1 MMKKNSPFSYSY
13 LGDSLMKNF
22 YKSLGLLGIMVFS
35 FYYTEKIAVIMQN
48 KSPIMQSINQIENNY
63 LESPVN
69 ATIEGE
75 GITPGIMG
83 RMINKTKSYVN
94 MKSFGIF
101 NEYYLVFDDV
111 KPEVSLEDHKD
122 KIITKGNKKK
132 NAISFLIED
141 NPLVKDYF
149 LNQKIQA
156 SIFINESNF
165 DKNSFF
171 EQINIDKET
180 YKNTESL
187 LNKNNLNTNICYVN
201 IMEKD
206 FCVKN
211 KKYLVAE
218 TMSLNNSNFI
228 EIKKNLESGAIIL
241 IKENTSLENVKLL
254 LKEIQFKGLKILTL
268 SDLIN
273 EKKD

>member
-1 MMKKNSPFSYSY
+1 
-13 LGDSLMKNF
+13 MKNF

-35 FYYTEKIAVIMQN
+35 FYYTEKIAILMQN

-75 GITPGIMG
+75 SITPGIMG

-111 KPEVSLEDHKD
+111 KPDVSLEDNKD

-132 NAISFLIED
+132 NAVAFLIEK
-141 NPLVKDYF
+141 NQPIADYF
-149 LNQKIQA
+149 QNQKIKA
-156 SIFINESNF
+156 SIFINEQSF

-171 EQINIDKET
+171 EQINNDKES

-187 LNKNNLNTNICYVN
+187 LNKNNLNTNICYLHS
-201 IMEKD
+201 MDKD
-206 FCVKN
+206 FCIKN
-211 KKYLVAE
+211 KKYLVNE
-218 TMSLNNSNFI
+218 TFALNNSNFI
-228 EIKKNLESGAIIL
+228 EIKKNLESGSIIL

-254 LKEIQFKGLKILTL
+254 LKEIQFKGLKIITL